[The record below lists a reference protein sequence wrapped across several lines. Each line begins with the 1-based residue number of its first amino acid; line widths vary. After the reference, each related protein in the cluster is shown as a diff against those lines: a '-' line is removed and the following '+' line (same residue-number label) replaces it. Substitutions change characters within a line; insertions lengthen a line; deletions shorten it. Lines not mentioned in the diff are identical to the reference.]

1 MTGSLRWEL
10 PEKRQVR
17 PLILEP
23 PRLAIVAGAILT
35 MIGTL
40 TPWATGVD
48 QARNPISFS
57 PFTDPDG
64 VLFVLISIAAP
75 VFALSQ
81 SAAESRTRTLQ
92 GSTTVVGV
100 VAVLNWL
107 AAVRAGTPP
116 YVAGARVLW
125 IHQQEPGLFIAG
137 AGVALLLIGGSW
149 ISVKAWRHNGTLNDP
164 LDVVLT
170 RRSLVNGLIQAGLC
184 VAGFI
189 VGMYA
194 SLAAFGPYAILVMTL
209 GALGAGGAGLML
221 GERISSRQS
230 RSAPGKPARVPQP
243 RRAVW
248 TDNAPQF

>member
-10 PEKRQVR
+10 PEKRRVR

-23 PRLAIVAGAILT
+23 SRLAMVAGGILT

-40 TPWATGVD
+40 TPWAIGVD

-64 VLFVLISIAAP
+64 VLFVMISIAAP
-75 VFALSQ
+75 LFALSQ

-92 GSTTVVGV
+92 ASTMVVGV

-107 AAVRAGTPP
+107 SAVRTGTPP

-125 IHQQEPGLFIAG
+125 IHQQEPGL
-137 AGVALLLIGGSW
+137 
-149 ISVKAWRHNGTLNDP
+149 HNGTLNDP

-170 RRSLVNGLIQAGLC
+170 RRSLVNGLIQAGLG

-189 VGMYA
+189 VGLYA

-230 RSAPGKPARVPQP
+230 RSAPGKPARVPRLP
-243 RRAVW
+243 RAVW